1 VRGDLDVNFFTDGGQ
16 RAEDVAAR
24 IVRFVEGARQRLDV
38 AIYDFEA
45 KQSPAAAIAD
55 ALEASLARGVEVR
68 VTFNREPPD
77 QAADPPPMVADP
89 ELIDGLTVPTRP
101 VSEQG
106 SLMHHKYV
114 IRDGRDLITGSTNWT
129 ADAFSREENVL
140 MTFTDTP
147 ELADAYAANFERLW
161 RRQRNERSGRN
172 GSEVLLEHGV
182 RATPAFSPSPP
193 YLGHLAAGMLVAADR
208 RLHVVSPVVTSGAVL
223 GTLCEQINRRKLGV
237 TGAYDRTQMEDV
249 QRQWETVPQ
258 NHWKIAAW
266 QTIAPHLSGK
276 RSTPFG
282 PAAVHDYMHAKFIVV
297 DDEVLTGSYN
307 LSKHG
312 EVNAENVVHLVS
324 EELATRFAGFADE
337 IAARYRA

>member
-1 VRGDLDVNFFTDGGQ
+1 VSGDLEVGFLTDGGQ

-24 IVRFVEGARQRLDV
+24 IVRFIEGATQRLDV

-45 KQSPAAAIAD
+45 RQGAASAIAD
-55 ALEASLARGVEVR
+55 ALEAALANGVHVR
-68 VTFNREPPD
+68 VLFNSEPPD
-77 QAADPPPMVADP
+77 AAADPPPMVANPD
-89 ELIDGLTVPTRP
+89 LIDGLTVPTRS

-106 SLMHHKYV
+106 SLMHHKYMV
-114 IRDGRDLITGSTNWT
+114 RDGRDLITGSMNWT

-140 MTFTDTP
+140 MTFTDAA
-147 ELADAYAANFERLW
+147 ELADAYTANFERLW
-161 RRQRNERSGRN
+161 RRRRNERSGRT
-172 GSEVLLEHGV
+172 GAEVVLEHGV
-182 RATPAFSPSPP
+182 HATPAFSPSPP

-237 TGAYDRTQMEDV
+237 TGAYDRTQMEEV
-249 QRQWETVPQ
+249 QRQWEAVPQ
-258 NHWKIAAW
+258 NHWKITAW

-282 PAAVHDYMHAKFIVV
+282 SGTVHDYMHAKFIVV

-324 EELATRFAGFADE
+324 EDLATRFAGFADE
-337 IAARYRA
+337 LAVRYRA